1 MLRTLALLGVAAL
14 AGRQL
19 LKGGRPTWSTPV
31 TGNRDSAAEHDGQ
44 TAAHRQRADAPGEVG
59 HRPVDLEGPE
69 HPDGSQRA
77 DEHYRPDIHAT
88 VAPEDKESLRPVT
101 LKSARGPT
109 DA

>member
-1 MLRTLALLGVAAL
+1 M
-14 AGRQL
+14 
-19 LKGGRPTWSTPV
+19 
-31 TGNRDSAAEHDGQ
+31 
-44 TAAHRQRADAPGEVG
+44 G